1 MLTEKDLRMFRTFR
15 VGAMGDKVRE
25 MIEDERYD
33 ALTFEEKIKL
43 MLDAE
48 AEARSSRKLNKL
60 VKDAGFA
67 DPGACVEEVIYL
79 ADRSLNKDRIQRIAL
94 CDWYYAHQNV
104 VVVSAA
110 GGGKSYL
117 AQALGNAAC
126 RLGIGVLYTRLMDMV
141 RDLAAAREL
150 GAVELNERIE
160 HYRGVPLLIID
171 DYMVNR
177 LPADNATDLVEVMAG
192 RVGRASTIVASQAE
206 PNEWYLQV
214 KSKNSADT
222 ISNRTSSGAL
232 HIVIKGPDMRK
243 YLASQKTAL

>member
-1 MLTEKDLRMFRTFR
+1 MLTEEDLRMFTKFR

-25 MIEDERYD
+25 IIEDDRYD
-33 ALTFEEKIKL
+33 ALTFEEKVKL
-43 MLDAE
+43 MIDAE
-48 AEARSSRKLNKL
+48 AEARGTRKPDRL
-60 VKDAGFA
+60 VQRAGFA

-79 ADRSLNKDRIQRIAL
+79 QDRSPDKDRIQRIAL
-94 CDWYYAHQNV
+94 CDWYHTHQNV

-117 AQALGNAAC
+117 VQALGNAAC
-126 RLGIGVLYTRLMDMV
+126 RRGIGVLYTRLMDMV
-141 RDLAAAREL
+141 RDLAAAREM

-160 HYRGVPLLIID
+160 HYRGIPLLIID

-214 KSKNSADT
+214 KSQNSADT
-222 ISNRTSSGAL
+222 ISNRTSSGAV

-243 YLASQKTAL
+243 YLASRETPL